1 METVTS
7 FNRLELLQVADAV
20 AREKAIERD
29 VVLMA
34 MEDAIQKA
42 ARSRYGLEND
52 IHAEIDR
59 KSGEIRLERH
69 LQVVEKIENDAIEIG
84 IIEAQRRNPDAQV
97 GDVIARVDHDD
108 NLSKLTP
115 HGWRDHFESDV
126 NAQYDGIL
134 QRILGG

>member
-7 FNRLELLQVADAV
+7 FNRLELLQVADVV
-20 AREKAIERD
+20 AREKAIDRD

-59 KSGEIRLERH
+59 KSGEIPLERH
-69 LQVVEKIENDAIEIG
+69 LQVVDKIENDAIEIG
-84 IIEAQRRNPDAQV
+84 VIEAQRRIPAAQA
-97 GDVIARVDHDD
+97 GDVIAEPLPPTDFGRIAAQTAQQVIVH
-108 NLSKLTP
+108 KVRQAE
-115 HGWRDHFESDV
+115 RDRQDRKST
-126 NAQYDGIL
+126 
-134 QRILGG
+134 

>member
-1 METVTS
+1 MTTALMTTVFRERVRGTGSMETVTS
-7 FNRLELLQVADAV
+7 FNRLELLQVADVV
-20 AREKAIERD
+20 AREKAIDRD

-69 LQVVEKIENDAIEIG
+69 LQVVDKIENDAIEIG
-84 IIEAQRRNPDAQV
+84 GIEAQRRNPNET
-97 GDVIARVDHDD
+97 GRE
-108 NLSKLTP
+108 T
-115 HGWRDHFESDV
+115 WR
-126 NAQYDGIL
+126 
-134 QRILGG
+134 